1 MAQLNQNYL
10 DNLIKELHRAED
22 AIFSPNN
29 NSNKYND
36 DKLVKLN
43 QLKAKQISTIK
54 YNAQKLKEIMEKIEY
69 QINNPKIK
77 AVGI

>member
-10 DNLIKELHRAED
+10 DNLIKDLHRAED
-22 AIFSPNN
+22 EIFSPNN

-77 AVGI
+77 VVGI